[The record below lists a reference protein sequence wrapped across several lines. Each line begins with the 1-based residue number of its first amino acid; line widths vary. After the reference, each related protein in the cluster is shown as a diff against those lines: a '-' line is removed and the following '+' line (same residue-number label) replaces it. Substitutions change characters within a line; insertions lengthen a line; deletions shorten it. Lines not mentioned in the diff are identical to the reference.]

1 MLLKYF
7 KFDDLGHEKSLAYW
21 CSGDPDSKRTL
32 VCVHGLLRH
41 SRDFDEMSAAINP
54 GYFVLAIDLPGR
66 GLSDPLN
73 QAEDYNPQNYAK
85 IIKELL
91 LHLNRSNVHWLG
103 TSLGGLV
110 GMLLAAEPKSLIGQ
124 LVLNDIGAE
133 LPQQALA
140 RIADYA
146 SPPEFSTLAEVEF
159 YLRDTYKSF
168 QGLTDKQW
176 YRLADYGSRE
186 LEKGGYTLHYD
197 PKIAFNTR
205 LHSNSTIELWS
216 LWKMI
221 NQPCLVIHGLESDL
235 LTTDITQRMRETH
248 PLMELFTING
258 VGHAPSLM
266 TGEQIEP
273 IVNFLRRGAV

>member
-1 MLLKYF
+1 MILKYF
-7 KFDDLGHEKSLAYW
+7 KFDDLGQEKSLAYW
-21 CSGDPDSKRTL
+21 CSGDPDSQRTL

-41 SRDFDEMSAAINP
+41 SRDFDEISAAIDHAF
-54 GYFVLAIDLPGR
+54 FVLAIDLPGR
-66 GLSDPLN
+66 GSSDPLS
-73 QAEDYNPQNYAK
+73 QAEDYNPQYYAK
-85 IIKELL
+85 IIKALL
-91 LHLNRSNVHWLG
+91 LHLDRSNVYWLG

-110 GMLLAAEPKSLIGQ
+110 GMLLAAEPNSLIAK

-133 LPQQALA
+133 LPQKALE
-140 RIADYA
+140 RIANYA
-146 SPPEFSTLAEVEF
+146 SPPEFSTMAEVEM
-159 YLRDTYKSF
+159 YLRETYNSF

-186 LEKGGYTLHYD
+186 LKKGGYALHYD

-205 LHSNSTIELWS
+205 LNSNSTIELWTV
-216 LWKMI
+216 WQMI

-235 LTTDITQRMRETH
+235 LTTDIIQRMREIH

-266 TGEQIEP
+266 LDEQIEP
-273 IVNFLRRGAV
+273 VVNFLRGGAV